1 MSMIIAK
8 SQRKANAK
16 ADNAGKSAPKAP
28 RILEPVNNHI
38 ALAKQLGDCIVTE
51 NDGVTRART
60 TAMEVFTRLA
70 HEAGKITRETLKS
83 DYEPFVK
90 DALARSGVSEK
101 SIAPMASTY
110 LSAFLAI
117 ANGCEVGT
125 YTSISKFA
133 MQVARPYLRN
143 NNLAPKNGRTVGAA
157 SHNEP
162 KGEKGEK
169 SAKDKGETGEKS
181 AKDKGDVD
189 LMDESFRVVLAKF
202 GGDKHA
208 CAWRV
213 NALAAIIA
221 TKGAGKLFD
230 AYLSGLLDR
239 LEISLP
245 GE

>member
-1 MSMIIAK
+1 MSMIITK

-38 ALAKQLGDCIVTE
+38 ALAKQLGDCIVAE
-51 NDGVTRART
+51 NDGVSRART

-117 ANGCEVGT
+117 ANGCEVGD

-133 MQVARPYLRN
+133 THVARPYLRDN
-143 NNLAPKNGRTVGAA
+143 DLAPKNGRTVGTA

-162 KGEKGEK
+162 KGKGKGKGDK
-169 SAKDKGETGEKS
+169 SAKD
-181 AKDKGDVD
+181 DGDVE

-208 CAWRV
+208 RAWRV
-213 NALAAIIA
+213 NALAAIIE

-230 AYLSGLLDR
+230 AYLSDILDK
-239 LEISLP
+239 LDITLSDE
-245 GE
+245 

>member
-1 MSMIIAK
+1 MSMIITK

-16 ADNAGKSAPKAP
+16 VDNAGKSAPKAP

-38 ALAKQLGDCIVTE
+38 ALAKQLGDCIVAE
-51 NDGVTRART
+51 NDGVSRART

-70 HEAGKITRETLKS
+70 HEAGKITREVLKS
-83 DYEPFVK
+83 DYEPSVK

-117 ANGCEVGT
+117 ANGCEVGDF
-125 YTSISKFA
+125 TSISKFA
-133 MQVARPYLRN
+133 TQVARPYLRDN
-143 NNLAPKNGRTVGAA
+143 DLAPKNGRVVGSA

-162 KGEKGEK
+162 KGKGKGKGDK
-169 SAKDKGETGEKS
+169 SAKD
-181 AKDKGDVD
+181 DDDVE
-189 LMDESFRVVLAKF
+189 LMDESFRVVLARF

-208 CAWRV
+208 RAWRV
-213 NALAAIIA
+213 NALAAIIE

-230 AYLSGLLDR
+230 AYLSDILDK
-239 LEISLP
+239 LDISLSD
-245 GE
+245 E

>member
-1 MSMIIAK
+1 MSMIITK

-16 ADNAGKSAPKAP
+16 VDNAGKSAPKAP

-38 ALAKQLGDCIVTE
+38 ALAKQLGDCIVAE
-51 NDGVTRART
+51 NDGVARARA
-60 TAMEVFTRLA
+60 TAMELFTRLA

-117 ANGCEVGT
+117 AHGCDVGD
-125 YTSISKFA
+125 YTSITKFA
-133 MQVARPYLRN
+133 TNVARPYLREN
-143 NNLAPKNGRTVGAA
+143 DLAPKNGRVVGSA

-162 KGEKGEK
+162 KGKGNK
-169 SAKDKGETGEKS
+169 ASKGARADE
-181 AKDKGDVD
+181 DGDVD
-189 LMDESFRVVLAKF
+189 PMDESFRVVLARF

-208 CAWRV
+208 RAWRV
-213 NALAAIIA
+213 NALAAIVE

-230 AYLSGLLDR
+230 AYLSDILDK
-239 LEISLP
+239 LDISLSD
-245 GE
+245 E

>member
-1 MSMIIAK
+1 MSMIITK

-38 ALAKQLGDCIVTE
+38 ALAKQLSDCIVAE
-51 NDGVTRART
+51 NVGVARARL
-60 TAMEVFTRLA
+60 TALEVFTRLA
-70 HEAGKITRETLKS
+70 QEAGKITRETLKAE
-83 DYEPFVK
+83 YEPAVK
-90 DALARSGVSEK
+90 DALARSGVSEE

-117 ANGCEVGT
+117 AHGCAVSNFK
-125 YTSISKFA
+125 SISKFA
-133 MQVARPYLRN
+133 TQVARPYLRDN
-143 NNLAPKNGRTVGAA
+143 DLAPKNGRVVGSA

-162 KGEKGEK
+162 KGKG
-169 SAKDKGETGEKS
+169 
-181 AKDKGDVD
+181 KDKGDKGAKDEGDVE

-208 CAWRV
+208 RAWRM
-213 NALAAIIA
+213 NALAAIIE

-230 AYLSGLLDR
+230 AYLSDILDK
-239 LEISLP
+239 LDISLSD
-245 GE
+245 E

>member
-1 MSMIIAK
+1 MSMIITK

-28 RILEPVNNHI
+28 RILAPVNNHI
-38 ALAKQLGDCIVTE
+38 ALAKQLGDCIVAE
-51 NDGVTRART
+51 NDGVSRART

-83 DYEPFVK
+83 DYEPSVK
-90 DALARSGVSEK
+90 EALARSGVSEK

-117 ANGCEVGT
+117 ANGCEVGA

-133 MQVARPYLRN
+133 TQVARPYLRDN
-143 NNLAPKNGRTVGAA
+143 DLAPKNGRVAGSA

-169 SAKDKGETGEKS
+169 SAKDKGEVE
-181 AKDKGDVD
+181 

-208 CAWRV
+208 RAWRV
-213 NALAAIIA
+213 NALAAIIE

-230 AYLSGLLDR
+230 AYLSDILDK
-239 LEISLP
+239 LDISLSD
-245 GE
+245 E

>member
-1 MSMIIAK
+1 MSMIITK

-16 ADNAGKSAPKAP
+16 VDNAAKSNVKTP

-38 ALAKQLGDCIVTE
+38 ALARQLGDCIVAE
-51 NDGVTRART
+51 NDGVARART

-70 HEAGKITRETLKS
+70 QEAGKITREVLKS
-83 DYEPFVK
+83 NYEPAVK

-117 ANGCEVGT
+117 ANGCEVGA

-133 MQVARPYLRN
+133 TQVARPYLRDN
-143 NNLAPKNGRTVGAA
+143 DLAPKNGRTVGTA

-162 KGEKGEK
+162 KGKGK
-169 SAKDKGETGEKS
+169 GKGDKGAKDE
-181 AKDKGDVD
+181 GDVE

-208 CAWRV
+208 RAWRV
-213 NALAAIIA
+213 NALAAIIE

-230 AYLSGLLDR
+230 AYLSDILDK
-239 LEISLP
+239 LDITLSDE
-245 GE
+245 

>member
-1 MSMIIAK
+1 MSMIITK

-28 RILEPVNNHI
+28 RILEPMNNHI

-51 NDGVTRART
+51 NDGVSRARS

-70 HEAGKITRETLKS
+70 QEAGKITREVLKS
-83 DYEPFVK
+83 DYEPSVK

-117 ANGCEVGT
+117 ANGCEVGG

-133 MQVARPYLRN
+133 TQVARPYLRDN
-143 NNLAPKNGRTVGAA
+143 DLAPKNGRVAGSA

-169 SAKDKGETGEKS
+169 SAKDKGEVE
-181 AKDKGDVD
+181 

-208 CAWRV
+208 RAWRV
-213 NALAAIIA
+213 NALAAIIE

-230 AYLSGLLDR
+230 AYLSDILDK
-239 LEISLP
+239 LDISLSD
-245 GE
+245 E

>member
-1 MSMIIAK
+1 MSMIITK

-16 ADNAGKSAPKAP
+16 TDSAKVSNAP

-38 ALAKQLGDCIVTE
+38 ALAKQLGDCIVAE
-51 NDGVTRART
+51 NDGVSRART

-70 HEAGKITRETLKS
+70 HEAGKITREVLKS
-83 DYEPFVK
+83 DYEPSVK

-117 ANGCEVGT
+117 ANGCEVGDF
-125 YTSISKFA
+125 TSISKFA
-133 MQVARPYLRN
+133 TQVARPYLRDN
-143 NNLAPKNGRTVGAA
+143 DLAPKNGRVVGSA

-162 KGEKGEK
+162 KGKGKGDK
-169 SAKDKGETGEKS
+169 SAKD
-181 AKDKGDVD
+181 DGDVE

-208 CAWRV
+208 RAWRV
-213 NALAAIIA
+213 NALAAIIE

-230 AYLSGLLDR
+230 AYLSDILDK
-239 LEISLP
+239 LDISLSD
-245 GE
+245 E

>member
-1 MSMIIAK
+1 MTMIISK
-8 SQRKANAK
+8 SQREANAK
-16 ADNAGKSAPKAP
+16 VDNAGKSAPKAP
-28 RILEPVNNHI
+28 RILESVNNHI
-38 ALAKQLGDCIVTE
+38 ALAQQLGDCIVTE
-51 NDGVTRART
+51 NDGVSRART

-83 DYEPFVK
+83 DYEPSVK

-101 SIAPMASTY
+101 SISPMASTY

-117 ANGCEVGT
+117 ANGCDVGD
-125 YTSISKFA
+125 YTSITKFA
-133 MQVARPYLRN
+133 TNVARPYLREN
-143 NNLAPKNGRTVGAA
+143 DLAPKNGRVVGSA

-169 SAKDKGETGEKS
+169 SAKDKGEVE
-181 AKDKGDVD
+181 

-208 CAWRV
+208 RAWRM
-213 NALAAIIA
+213 NALAAIVE

-230 AYLSGLLDR
+230 AYLSDILDK
-239 LEISLP
+239 LDISLSD
-245 GE
+245 E

>member
-1 MSMIIAK
+1 MSMIITK

-38 ALAKQLGDCIVTE
+38 ALAKQLGDCIVAE
-51 NDGVTRART
+51 NDGVARART

-70 HEAGKITRETLKS
+70 HEAGKITRETLKAE
-83 DYEPFVK
+83 YEPAVK

-101 SIAPMASTY
+101 SVAPMASTY

-117 ANGCEVGT
+117 AHGCDVGD

-133 MQVARPYLRN
+133 TQVARPYLRDN
-143 NNLAPKNGRTVGAA
+143 DLAPKNGRVVGSA

-162 KGEKGEK
+162 KGKGKGDK
-169 SAKDKGETGEKS
+169 SAKD
-181 AKDKGDVD
+181 DGDVD
-189 LMDESFRVVLAKF
+189 PMDESFRVVLAKF

-208 CAWRV
+208 RAWRM
-213 NALAAIIA
+213 NALAAIIE

-230 AYLSGLLDR
+230 AYLSDILDK
-239 LEISLP
+239 LDISLSD
-245 GE
+245 E

>member
-1 MSMIIAK
+1 MSMIITK

-16 ADNAGKSAPKAP
+16 VDNAGKSAPEAP

-38 ALAKQLGDCIVTE
+38 ALARQLSDCIIAE
-51 NDGVTRART
+51 NDGVSRART

-70 HEAGKITRETLKS
+70 HEAGKITRETLKAE
-83 DYEPFVK
+83 YEPAVK

-101 SIAPMASTY
+101 SVAPMASTY

-117 ANGCEVGT
+117 ANGCEVGG

-133 MQVARPYLRN
+133 TQVARPYLRDN
-143 NNLAPKNGRTVGAA
+143 DLAPKNGRVAGSA

-162 KGEKGEK
+162 KGK
-169 SAKDKGETGEKS
+169 GEKS

-189 LMDESFRVVLAKF
+189 PMDESFRVVLAKF

-208 CAWRV
+208 RAWRM
-213 NALAAIIA
+213 NALAAIIE

-230 AYLSGLLDR
+230 AYLSDILDK
-239 LEISLP
+239 LDISLSD
-245 GE
+245 E